1 MRALITLGLT
11 GLLLCWNVG
20 TSLGAP
26 AQRSCWYGAIQQFLT
41 CPTNRSAVGGQ
52 VVHDDDDSDRGKST
66 NQDPSGKGGS
76 GSGGSGKGGTGSG
89 GSGSGGSGS
98 GGSGSGGSGS
108 GGSGSG
114 GSGSG
119 GSGSGGSGNH
129 GEGGASG
136 HTDNNGDGKGNHQHK

>member
-1 MRALITLGLT
+1 MRALITFGLT
-11 GLLLCWNVG
+11 GVLLCWNVG

-41 CPTNRSAVGGQ
+41 CPTNRSVVGVH

-66 NQDPSGKGGS
+66 NQDPSGKGGT
-76 GSGGSGKGGTGSG
+76 GSGGSGSR

-108 GGSGSG
+108 GGTA
-114 GSGSG
+114 
-119 GSGSGGSGNH
+119 NH

-136 HTDNNGDGKGNHQHK
+136 HSDNNGSGQGNHTRE